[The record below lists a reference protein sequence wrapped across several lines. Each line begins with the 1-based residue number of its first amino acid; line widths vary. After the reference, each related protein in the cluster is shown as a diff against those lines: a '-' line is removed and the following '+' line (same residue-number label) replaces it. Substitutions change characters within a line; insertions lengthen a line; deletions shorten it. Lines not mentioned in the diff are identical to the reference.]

1 MNLERSRKT
10 WIKVDFLPEK
20 TPVVLVGFSTRPCN
34 RQAKCRPGSY
44 IYIYVYIF
52 TNSLCM
58 QICMYIYMYTYL
70 CTLHIHI
77 HITYF
82 KVKPI
87 SILFTSFI
95 YFL

>member
-44 IYIYVYIF
+44 IYMYIYLLIVYVCKYVCIYIYVYIF
-52 TNSLCM
+52 VHVA
-58 QICMYIYMYTYL
+58 YTYSY
-70 CTLHIHI
+70 HI
-77 HITYF
+77 F
-82 KVKPI
+82 
-87 SILFTSFI
+87 
-95 YFL
+95 